1 MQVGAGGLPHSSS
14 GSVSSWLRSSL
25 AFCAS
30 AALPI
35 TLVALELVLL
45 PLIALL
51 VMIYM
56 PRNRECKE
64 RRAAASRRL
73 QHVSA
78 LICVCA
84 RERDSVCV

>member
-1 MQVGAGGLPHSSS
+1 MQVGAGGWPHSSS

-25 AFCAS
+25 AFCAG

-56 PRNRECKE
+56 PRKRECKD
-64 RRAAASRRL
+64 RRAAAARRL

-78 LICVCA
+78 YSFLALLV
-84 RERDSVCV
+84 DFTT